1 MMKKISISGK
11 GGTGKSMVTTLLS
24 GLLVEQGYTVL
35 TVDSDDSNPG
45 LYRMLGFDEAPRP
58 LIDLFGGENQIVTE
72 IKLRQQKDDKAPTA
86 EWLNKDTFTMDDI
99 PAEYMINRNG
109 QKLLSVGKISVA
121 FEGCACPM
129 AEVLKIFLD
138 KLVLAEKEIM
148 IVDMEAGVEHFGR
161 GVDKSIDTVLILVE
175 PTVESISLASKV
187 YFLARGSKIDNIWA
201 VLNKMPTE
209 AIAARVKGELDK
221 RKIKVAGT
229 VYFDPQISEYALEGK
244 PLTASKAK
252 EDVRQAL
259 EVLLKEE

>member
-1 MMKKISISGK
+1 MKKVSISGK
-11 GGTGKSMVTTLLS
+11 GGTGKSMLTTLLS
-24 GLLVEQGYTVL
+24 GVLTEKGYSVL

-58 LIDLFGGENQIVTE
+58 LMDLFGGENQILTE
-72 IKLRQQKDDKAPTA
+72 IKYRQQKDDKQPTA
-86 EWLNKDTFTMDDI
+86 EWLNKDKFDMSDI
-99 PAEYMINRNG
+99 PEDYMIRRGG
-109 QKLLSVGKISVA
+109 QKLLSVGKISAA

-138 KLVLAEKEIM
+138 KLELAEKEIM

-187 YFLARGSKIDNIWA
+187 YYLSRGSNIDNIWA
-201 VLNKMPTE
+201 VLNKIPTQ
-209 AIAARVKGELDK
+209 AIADRVKAELDK

-229 VYFDPQISEYALEGK
+229 VFYDPQIATYALEGK
-244 PLTASKAK
+244 PLTESQAK
-252 EDVRQAL
+252 EEVKQIV